1 MALIPGPTGPG
12 RIVQLSGYHYHNPND
27 VNDPESVLNLMLPR
41 ASVDETVRLGGSYII
56 VYDYGSATVLD
67 VFYSQRDS
75 VRFGHNFSA
84 GETYTWTIPVT
95 AGGAIEFRGIA
106 TTFSIDFT
114 KIVIS
119 SGNGAPT
126 GAPRHDTT
134 ESKADQI
141 KGIDGKT
148 MTLQPLAESKTESN
162 SMIRIND

>member
-1 MALIPGPTGPG
+1 MMPASFMGKSVNVTMTSRTGSDG
-12 RIVQLSGYHYHNPND
+12 AGEMY
-27 VNDPESVLNLMLPR
+27 VNGVL
-41 ASVDETVRLGGSYII
+41 
-56 VYDYGSATVLD
+56 
-67 VFYSQRDS
+67 
-75 VRFGHNFSA
+75 HNFSA
-84 GETYTWTIPVT
+84 GDTYTWTIPVT

-126 GAPRHDTT
+126 GAPRHDITDPQ
-134 ESKADQI
+134 SDQF

-148 MTLQPLAESKTESN
+148 MMEPVGESKTESN